1 MEIDK
6 LKAIIEAMLFACGRP
21 VEIKEIMANLEL
33 SEEDVELVV
42 QSMKIDFE
50 NQNRGIEII
59 KVDNAY
65 QLCTKKEYYEFIYP
79 LIDTRAKPSLSNAA
93 METLSIIAYNPKITR
108 AEIESIRGVNSD
120 GTIYK
125 LLEYNLI
132 EEAGRLDLPGRPTTY
147 KTTGEFLKMFGISS
161 LEELPELPK
170 YKIDENEQIVID
182 DIMGQ
187 KNENGKQDT
196 EEEKKEDTVNEES
209 TNE

>member
-21 VEIKEIMANLEL
+21 VEKKEIMANLEL
-33 SEEDVELVV
+33 SEEDVELII
-42 QSMKIDFE
+42 QSMKLDFE
-50 NQNRGIEII
+50 NHNRGIEII
-59 KVDNAY
+59 KVDNSY
-65 QLCTKKEYYEFIYP
+65 QLCTKKEYYEYIYP
-79 LIDTRAKPSLSNAA
+79 LLDTRAKPSLSNAA
-93 METLSIIAYNPKITR
+93 METLSIIAYNPRITR

-120 GTIYK
+120 RTIYK

-147 KTTGEFLKMFGISS
+147 KTTDEFLKMFGISS

-182 DIMGQ
+182 DIIDNKEENAKEEQ
-187 KNENGKQDT
+187 K
-196 EEEKKEDTVNEES
+196 EE
-209 TNE
+209 